1 MGYLRAIAGIEL
13 RAVGDEAADL
23 PAAGGVFVDEGIIK
37 AEFLGDGLR
46 GDLAFA
52 TDEELRS
59 HAWMTVHVFTGIGSK
74 VAGQVGETLLEWV
87 HVAYFCL
94 RAAKNLHDAV
104 EDVSIDVLYEVG
116 VERAQLVKGVEFV
129 DGVCGVSAHGH
140 GEFFDMVDIELLSQ
154 FVFCCRSIVF
164 GFEDFDETLRECAIE
179 IDVAQHIPCIRSAD

>member
-1 MGYLRAIAGIEL
+1 MKRLIFH
-13 RAVGDEAADL
+13 AV
-23 PAAGGVFVDEGIIK
+23 VFVDEGIIK

-52 TDEELRS
+52 IDEELRS

-116 VERAQLVKGVEFV
+116 VDARSSSRESNSLMASVGYPR
-129 DGVCGVSAHGH
+129 
-140 GEFFDMVDIELLSQ
+140 MVMENSLIW
-154 FVFCCRSIVF
+154 SI
-164 GFEDFDETLRECAIE
+164 
-179 IDVAQHIPCIRSAD
+179 